1 MEVSHVR
8 RLESTQCQLSFPSEY
23 SGEMQRVWES
33 FGPEVRERVLR
44 VLASVIGRVVSA
56 SEQERR

>member
-1 MEVSHVR
+1 VR
-8 RLESTQCQLSFPSEY
+8 GLDSTRCQLSFLSER

-33 FGPEVRERVLR
+33 FGPQARERVLR
-44 VLASVIGRVVSA
+44 VLAGVIGRVVSA